1 MNGGGM
7 AGNDWIDV
15 AASFGAD
22 VVAPVAP
29 ELDARHNPED
39 CFSWEI
45 VEAASEAGLRTAT
58 LSPEYGGAGIDSL
71 TTARIVE
78 ELGRHDLGVSV
89 VLAQTL
95 KIAQTLQQAASEEQR
110 GRLLPKFAAD
120 PSSLLAIGI
129 TEPENSSNYLIP
141 YPEDFKTTATKAQ
154 DGWVLNGKKHF
165 ISNGNVASLYL
176 LFAQTEPG
184 RGLVEGST
192 CFLVERPTDG
202 FSIGKVHDK
211 MGERLANNAEL
222 LFDDCFIPD
231 ENVLGQ
237 VGKGFE
243 VLTTFFPAS
252 NAYAAASVLGVAS
265 AAYDRSVAWTS
276 RRYQGG
282 AHLIEHDSV
291 AADLAR
297 MRMLIDAA
305 RAYLRQAARAADNR
319 DTEWDPTMGAL
330 PKVFAS
336 EVAWE
341 VVTTTLSLHGGH
353 GYMKELGVE
362 KLVRDAAAFL
372 HSDGANRTLLLKAA
386 RFIREDAARE
396 PA

>member
-1 MNGGGM
+1 MTRGADEM
-7 AGNDWIDV
+7 VEV
-15 AASFGAD
+15 AARFGAE
-22 VVAPVAP
+22 VVAPVAA
-29 ELDARHNPED
+29 ELDARPNPED

-45 VEAASEAGLRTAT
+45 VDAASAAGLRTAT
-58 LSPEYGGAGIDSL
+58 LSPEHGGAGIDSL
-71 TTARIVE
+71 TTARVVE
-78 ELGRHDLGVSV
+78 ELGRADLGVSV
-89 VLAQTL
+89 VIAQTL
-95 KIAQTLQQAASEEQR
+95 KIAQTLQHAASPEQR
-110 GRLLPKFAAD
+110 DRFVPKFAAD
-120 PSSLLAIGI
+120 PRFLLAIGI
-129 TEPENSSNYLIP
+129 TEPENASNYLIP
-141 YPEDFKTTATKAQ
+141 YPEDFRTTATEVP

-176 LFAQTEPG
+176 LFAQTDPG

-192 CFLVERPTDG
+192 CFLVERPTEG

-222 LFDDCFIPD
+222 LFDDCFVPD
-231 ENVLGQ
+231 ENVLGE
-237 VGKGFE
+237 VGRGFD

-282 AHLIEHDSV
+282 GYLIDHDSV

-305 RAYLRQAARAADNR
+305 RAYLLQAARAADHR

-336 EVAWE
+336 EAAWE

-353 GYMKELGVE
+353 GYMKELGIE

-386 RFIREDAARE
+386 RFIREDARRDGA
-396 PA
+396 

>member
-1 MNGGGM
+1 M
-7 AGNDWIDV
+7 APGADDIVDV
-15 AASFGAD
+15 AARFGAE
-22 VVAPVAP
+22 VVVPVAA
-29 ELDARHNPED
+29 ELDARPNPED

-45 VEAASEAGLRTAT
+45 VEAASAAGLRTAT
-58 LSPEYGGAGIDSL
+58 LSAEYGGAGIDSL
-71 TTARIVE
+71 TTARVVE
-78 ELGRHDLGVSV
+78 ELGRADLGVSV

-95 KIAQTLQQAASEEQR
+95 KIAQTLQQAASLEQR
-110 GRLLPKFAAD
+110 DRFLPRFAAD
-120 PSSLLAIGI
+120 PRCLLAIGI
-129 TEPENSSNYLIP
+129 TEPENASNYFIP
-141 YPEDFKTTATKAQ
+141 YAEDFRTTATKVPH
-154 DGWVLNGKKHF
+154 GWVLNGKKHF

-176 LFAQTEPG
+176 LFAQTDPG
-184 RGLVEGST
+184 RSLVEGST
-192 CFLVERPTDG
+192 CFLVERPTEG

-222 LFDDCFIPD
+222 LFDDCFVPD
-231 ENVLGQ
+231 ENVLGE
-237 VGKGFE
+237 VSRGFE

-265 AAYDRSVAWTS
+265 AAYDRSVEWTS
-276 RRYQGG
+276 KRYQGG
-282 AHLIEHDSV
+282 AYLIEHDSV

-305 RAYLRQAARAADNR
+305 RAYLRQAARAADHR
-319 DTEWDPTMGAL
+319 DTEWDPTMGSL

-353 GYMKELGVE
+353 GYMKEAGIE

-386 RFIREDAARE
+386 RFIRDDARQEGA
-396 PA
+396 

>member
-1 MNGGGM
+1 MTRG
-7 AGNDWIDV
+7 ADEIVEV
-15 AASFGAD
+15 AARFGTE
-22 VVAPVAP
+22 VVAPVAA
-29 ELDARHNPED
+29 ELDAMPTPED

-45 VEAASEAGLRTAT
+45 VEAASAAGLRTAT
-58 LSPEYGGAGIDSL
+58 LSPEHGGAGIDSL
-71 TTARIVE
+71 TTARVVE
-78 ELGRHDLGVSV
+78 ELGRADLGVSV
-89 VLAQTL
+89 VIAQTL
-95 KIAQTLQQAASEEQR
+95 KIAQTLQQAASPEQR
-110 GRLLPKFAAD
+110 DRFVPKFAAD
-120 PSSLLAIGI
+120 PRFLLAIGI
-129 TEPENSSNYLIP
+129 TEPENASNYFIP
-141 YPEDFKTTATKAQ
+141 YPEDFRTTATKVPQ
-154 DGWVLNGKKHF
+154 GWVINGKKHF

-176 LFAQTEPG
+176 LFAQTDPG

-192 CFLVERPTDG
+192 CFLVERPTEG
-202 FSIGKVHDK
+202 FSIGQVHDK

-222 LFDDCFIPD
+222 LFDDCFVPD
-231 ENVLGQ
+231 ENVLGE
-237 VGKGFE
+237 VGRGFD

-265 AAYDRSVAWTS
+265 AAYDRSVSWTN

-282 AHLIEHDSV
+282 AYLIEHDSV

-305 RAYLRQAARAADNR
+305 RAYLRQAARAADHR

-336 EVAWE
+336 EAAWE

-353 GYMKELGVE
+353 GYMKELGIE

-386 RFIREDAARE
+386 RFIRDDARRDGA
-396 PA
+396 

>member
-1 MNGGGM
+1 MTSGADQM
-7 AGNDWIDV
+7 VEV
-15 AASFGAD
+15 AARFGAE
-22 VVAPVAP
+22 VVAPVAA
-29 ELDARHNPED
+29 ELDARLNPED

-45 VEAASEAGLRTAT
+45 VEAASAAGLRTAT
-58 LSPEYGGAGIDSL
+58 LGPEYGGAGIDSL
-71 TTARIVE
+71 TTARVVE
-78 ELGRHDLGVSV
+78 ELGRADLGVSV
-89 VLAQTL
+89 FIAQTL
-95 KIAQTLQQAASEEQR
+95 KIAQTLQQAASPEQR
-110 GRLLPKFAAD
+110 DRFVPKFAAD
-120 PSSLLAIGI
+120 PRFLLAIGI
-129 TEPENSSNYLIP
+129 TEPENASNYFIP
-141 YPEDFKTTATKAQ
+141 YPEDFRTAATKVPG
-154 DGWVLNGKKHF
+154 GWVLSGKKHF

-176 LFAQTEPG
+176 LFAQTDPG
-184 RGLVEGST
+184 RGLVDGST
-192 CFLVERPTDG
+192 CFLVERPTEG

-222 LFDDCFIPD
+222 LFDDCFVPD
-231 ENVLGQ
+231 ENVLGE
-237 VGKGFE
+237 VGRGFD

-282 AHLIEHDSV
+282 AYLIEHDSV

-305 RAYLRQAARAADNR
+305 RAYLRQAARAADHR

-336 EVAWE
+336 ETAWE

-353 GYMKELGVE
+353 GYMKEAGIE

-386 RFIREDAARE
+386 RFIRDDARRDGS
-396 PA
+396 

>member
-1 MNGGGM
+1 MTRSADEM
-7 AGNDWIDV
+7 VEV
-15 AASFGAD
+15 AARFGAE
-22 VVAPVAP
+22 VVAPVAA
-29 ELDARHNPED
+29 ELDARPNPED
-39 CFSWEI
+39 CFSWDI
-45 VEAASEAGLRTAT
+45 VEAASAAGLRTAT
-58 LSPEYGGAGIDSL
+58 LSPEHGGAGIDSL
-71 TTARIVE
+71 TTARVVE
-78 ELGRHDLGVSV
+78 ELGRADLGVSV
-89 VLAQTL
+89 VIAQTL
-95 KIAQTLQQAASEEQR
+95 KIAQTLQQAASPEQR
-110 GRLLPKFAAD
+110 DRFVPKFAAD
-120 PSSLLAIGI
+120 PRFLLAIGI
-129 TEPENSSNYLIP
+129 TEPENASNYFIP
-141 YPEDFKTTATKAQ
+141 YPEDFRTTATKVPN
-154 DGWVLNGKKHF
+154 GWALNGKKHF

-176 LFAQTEPG
+176 LFAQTDPG

-192 CFLVERPTDG
+192 CFLVERPTEG

-222 LFDDCFIPD
+222 LFDDCFVPD
-231 ENVLGQ
+231 EDVLGE
-237 VGKGFE
+237 VGRGFD

-265 AAYDRSVAWTS
+265 AAYDRSVSWTS

-282 AHLIEHDSV
+282 VYLIEHDSV

-305 RAYLRQAARAADNR
+305 RAYLRQAARAADHR

-336 EVAWE
+336 EAAWE

-353 GYMKELGVE
+353 GYMKDLGIE

-386 RFIREDAARE
+386 RFIRDDARRDGA
-396 PA
+396 